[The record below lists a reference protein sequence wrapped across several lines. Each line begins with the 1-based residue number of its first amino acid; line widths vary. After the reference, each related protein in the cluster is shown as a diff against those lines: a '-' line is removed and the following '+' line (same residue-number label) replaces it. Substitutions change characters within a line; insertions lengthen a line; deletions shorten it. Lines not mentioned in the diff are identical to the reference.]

1 MNLQPLA
8 EKMAAMNRRQAKHTP
23 NAFIPKRAE
32 KKFVAKTGNIFCRGV
47 SCERDDSGMT
57 AR

>member
-32 KKFVAKTGNIFCRGV
+32 KKFRGEDREYFLPWRV
-47 SCERDDSGMT
+47 V
-57 AR
+57 